1 MSIFNIFGNGDN
13 KDKHSPKMN
22 WHLLTEIQQL
32 NLIVETSENKPVIIF
47 KHSTR
52 CSISRFALKQF
63 ENEYEFSEEEMQPY
77 FLDLIANRDISNE
90 IANRFEIM
98 HQSPQV
104 LLIIKGKSVYNASH
118 SEIEVSEIKKF
129 LEKTAMD

>member
-1 MSIFNIFGNGDN
+1 MSIFNRFGNGDN
-13 KDKHSPKMN
+13 KDKQSPKMN

-32 NLIVETSENKPVIIF
+32 NSIVETSENKPVIIF

-63 ENEYEFSEEEMQPY
+63 ENEYKFSEEEIQPF

-90 IANRFEIM
+90 IAARFEVQ
-98 HQSPQV
+98 HQSPQL
-104 LLIIKGKSVYNASH
+104 LLIRKGKSVYDASH

-129 LEKTAMD
+129 LATL